1 MQSTQLGL
9 WDRYICMSMFNYI
22 LIYRYIHTQAH
33 VHVCRHFTFHFKLI
47 TLIRLKIKVLKIK
60 FTIFNLQLMFLKQL
74 PSPRVSIIGKSYF
87 NIFNNKI

>member
-1 MQSTQLGL
+1 M
-9 WDRYICMSMFNYI
+9 
-22 LIYRYIHTQAH
+22 HTQAH

-47 TLIRLKIKVLKIK
+47 ILLKLKIEVLKIK
-60 FTIFNLQLMFLKQL
+60 FTLFNLQLMFLKQL